1 MSASGLQKLLS
12 VEYSWLNLNF
22 QDRCRD
28 KCSVGCKIETTFS
41 KMWIK
46 KNNVYLCCE
55 QQDFNIG
62 GQFKMNP
69 ASGMHTDGEEN
80 KKCS

>member
-1 MSASGLQKLLS
+1 
-12 VEYSWLNLNF
+12 
-22 QDRCRD
+22 
-28 KCSVGCKIETTFS
+28 
-41 KMWIK
+41 MWIK